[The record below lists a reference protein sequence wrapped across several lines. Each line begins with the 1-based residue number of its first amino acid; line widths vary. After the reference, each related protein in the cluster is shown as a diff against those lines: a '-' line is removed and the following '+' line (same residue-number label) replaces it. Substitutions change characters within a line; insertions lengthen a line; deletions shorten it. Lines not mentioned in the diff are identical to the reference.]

1 MKRLHKIVLLED
13 HPLTRMGVKQ
23 ALSPMYQIAF
33 EASSQSEF
41 FKKISN
47 HATDLVLL
55 DILLPDGSGIEV
67 ARRLKAEY
75 PEIKILVFS
84 IDTNES
90 TVRELLEI
98 GVEGL
103 LSKRATEPTIV
114 KAVAT
119 VLEGEHFYLEDAE
132 KLERDI
138 LISKASRPAATL
150 TEREQEVLRG
160 FCKGMTSFEIANA
173 LCISQRTVENHKQHI
188 FRKCGINNTV
198 EMMIYALKSGIVS
211 L

>member
-1 MKRLHKIVLLED
+1 MNKLHKIVLLED

-33 EASSQSEF
+33 EASTIKEF
-41 FKKISN
+41 FCKLKD
-47 HATDLVLL
+47 HATDMVLL

-67 ARRLKAEY
+67 ARSLKAKH
-75 PEIKILVFS
+75 PEVKILIFS
-84 IDTNES
+84 IETNEDS
-90 TVRELLEI
+90 VRQLLEI

-132 KLERDI
+132 KLERNI
-138 LISKASRPAATL
+138 LISKASRPATAL
-150 TEREQEVLRG
+150 TDREQEVLRG
-160 FCKGMTSFEIANA
+160 FCKGMTSFEIADA
-173 LCISQRTVENHKQHI
+173 LCISQRTVENHKLHI

-198 EMMIYALKSGIVS
+198 ELMLYALRNGIVS

>member
-1 MKRLHKIVLLED
+1 MNKLHKIVLLED

-33 EASSQSEF
+33 EASTKEEF
-41 FKKISN
+41 FCKLKD
-47 HATDLVLL
+47 HAADMVLL

-67 ARRLKAEY
+67 ARKLKAEQ

-84 IDTNES
+84 IETNEDS
-90 TVRELLEI
+90 VRQLLDI
-98 GVEGL
+98 GVEGI
-103 LSKRATEPTIV
+103 LSKRANEPTIV

-119 VLEGEHFYLEDAE
+119 VLKGEHFYLEDAE

-138 LISKASRPAATL
+138 LISKASRPAAL

-160 FCKGMTSFEIANA
+160 FCKGMASFEIANA

-198 EMMIYALKSGIVS
+198 EMMLYALRNGIVS
-211 L
+211 F

>member
-1 MKRLHKIVLLED
+1 M
-13 HPLTRMGVKQ
+13 TRMGVKQ

-33 EASSQSEF
+33 EAATKEEF
-41 FKKISN
+41 FCKLKD
-47 HATDLVLL
+47 HAADMVLL

-67 ARRLKAEY
+67 AQKLKAEH
-75 PEIKILVFS
+75 PEVKILVFS
-84 IDTNES
+84 IETEENR
-90 TVRELLEI
+90 VRQLLEI
-98 GVEGL
+98 GVEGI
-103 LSKRATEPTIV
+103 LSKRANELTIV
-114 KAVAT
+114 KAVET
-119 VLEGEHFYLEDAE
+119 VLEGGHFYLEDAE

-138 LISKASRPAATL
+138 LISKASKPASDL

-173 LCISQRTVENHKQHI
+173 FCISQRTVENHKQHI

-198 EMMIYALKSGIVS
+198 EMMLYALRNGIVS